1 MNLLKIE
8 SVELTGRES
17 VVNATFTLQSGLPS
31 AELQEVAA
39 GIKRGK
45 QYELTIKERHNRR
58 SLSANAYAWV
68 LIGAL
73 AEKLGLSREE
83 VYREQVRHYGAYQAI
98 GVDQDDFQKFK
109 TVWESKGL
117 GWIVIPLNVG
127 LKSEYW
133 GRVEMLAFPGTSTYT
148 TKEMATFIDGLVF
161 ECQQLG
167 IETKAPE
174 ELAALVASWK
184 GAEQ

>member
-1 MNLLKIE
+1 MKLLKIE

-39 GIKRGK
+39 GLNHGKR
-45 QYELTIKERHNRR
+45 YDLTIKERKNKR

-83 VYREQVRHYGAYQAI
+83 VYREQVRHYGTYQTLA
-98 GVDQDDFQKFK
+98 VARESFERFK
-109 TVWESKGL
+109 AVWESKGL
-117 GWIVIPLNVG
+117 GWIVIDMGDYFKL
-127 LKSEYW
+127 W
-133 GRVEMLAFPGTSTYT
+133 GCTEIMAFPGTSTYT
-148 TKEMATFIDGLVF
+148 TTEMAHFIDGLVF
-161 ECQQLG
+161 ECRQLG
-167 IETKAPE
+167 IETKATE